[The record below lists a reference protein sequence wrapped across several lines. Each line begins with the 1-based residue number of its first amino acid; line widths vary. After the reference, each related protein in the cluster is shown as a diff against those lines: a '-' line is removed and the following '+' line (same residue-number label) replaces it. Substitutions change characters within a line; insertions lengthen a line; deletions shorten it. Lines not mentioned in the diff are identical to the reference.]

1 MNSDSDS
8 CILGVLLPLWE
19 FVYKVLVV
27 LFVCLFRYI
36 DGLIASW
43 LTPKPLFVPWLCEQ
57 IQSGRYPGVCWTSKN
72 KDSLAFP
79 GSML

>member
-1 MNSDSDS
+1 M
-8 CILGVLLPLWE
+8 
-19 FVYKVLVV
+19 
-27 LFVCLFRYI
+27 FVCLFRYI

-43 LTPKPLFVPWLCEQ
+43 LTQNRCLC
-57 IQSGRYPGVCWTSKN
+57 PGCVNKYKVDVILECVGPVKN

>member
-1 MNSDSDS
+1 M
-8 CILGVLLPLWE
+8 
-19 FVYKVLVV
+19 YKVWVV

-43 LTPKPLFVPWLCEQ
+43 LTQNRCLC
-57 IQSGRYPGVCWTSKN
+57 PGCVNKYKVDVILECVGPVKN